1 MDDLKHSQWNATAW
15 DTSYQLIEIKWLLD
29 QIDPVMS
36 WAKWLQDTLQKIADY
51 QCSE

>member
-1 MDDLKHSQWNATAW
+1 MDDLKQSQWNATAW